1 MKTERLQ
8 IRIEED
14 LIKEVEKL
22 AELNSISVSGQV
34 RMLIKQAFRITNGR

>member
-14 LIKEVEKL
+14 LIKEIENL

-34 RMLIKQAFRITNGR
+34 RMLIKQALRITNGR